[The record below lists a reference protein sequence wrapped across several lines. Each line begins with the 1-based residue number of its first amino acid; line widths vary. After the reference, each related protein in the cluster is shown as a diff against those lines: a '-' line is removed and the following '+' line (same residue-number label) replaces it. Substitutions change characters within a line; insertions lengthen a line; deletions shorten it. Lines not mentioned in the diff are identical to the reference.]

1 MSLASSVQPTGSLTI
16 VMDGLDAYKS
26 ALQSAQ
32 LQTKALSSMVIA
44 LLGELIAASIKAQ
57 KSKSK
62 KIVID
67 FKRVAI
73 FGVYGLAFAG
83 PFFHWW
89 YAFLERSVASLR
101 LKQPALSFAVK
112 LATNQLVMTPPTVK
126 RQYAV
131 ALFTNW
137 KVWTV
142 AQTVNFTV
150 VPLDYRVL
158 FGNVVALWWNTYLS
172 VTSS

>member
-1 MSLASSVQPTGSLTI
+1 V
-16 VMDGLDAYKS
+16 V
-26 ALQSAQ
+26 
-32 LQTKALSSMVIA
+32 
-44 LLGELIAASIKAQ
+44 
-57 KSKSK
+57 
-62 KIVID
+62 D

-89 YAFLERSVASLR
+89 YAYLEKSVASLR

-112 LATNQLVMTPPTVK
+112 LATNQLVMTPPVLLFTLMYIQYFLSGNVTKSVQTVK

-142 AQTVNFTV
+142 AQTINFTV

-172 VTSS
+172 VTSSN